1 MKYLFNYCNTR
12 QSLFATSIADAQKRL
27 ELKPEDKDRETV
39 EQLAQCKLGQVAGAL
54 RSKLVPMDGKGK
66 GGEGKKAPL

>member
-27 ELKPEDKDRETV
+27 ELRPEDKDRETV
-39 EQLAQCKLGQVAGAL
+39 ELLA
-54 RSKLVPMDGKGK
+54 
-66 GGEGKKAPL
+66 